1 LRSVE
6 QALVEPYPPWDQIR
20 ETAAIAISEMPGKS
34 ESRSPRAWLDQIV
47 AGKHHLQIRG
57 QVD

>member
-6 QALVEPYPPWDQIR
+6 QALGEPSPPWDQIR
-20 ETAAIAISEMPGKS
+20 ETATIAISEMPGKS

-47 AGKHHLQIRG
+47 AGKHHLKIRG